1 MMLDTRPLARRML
14 QAAVA
19 GTLTASTI
27 SPARAACPIE
37 LAVYQDRDGIAE
49 ISFEP
54 VTESVTVTNQF
65 RMNFAGAPPF
75 KGMVLWTENPSRPN
89 GLIVH
94 DCAEGD
100 LTGAEIE
107 ACTVWE
113 GPIYAVDDKGMA
125 GLIPAEGQPAPHG
138 LLLADFG
145 YKIVGAAA
153 FDILNLDRLPWDGFK
168 LAGCQE

>member
-1 MMLDTRPLARRML
+1 LTVQRSAIAVLAIGL
-14 QAAVA
+14 ALSL
-19 GTLTASTI
+19 GAS
-27 SPARAACPIE
+27 SAFAACPIE

-65 RMNFAGAPPF
+65 RMVFAGAPPF

-94 DCAEGD
+94 GCPEGD
-100 LTGAEIE
+100 LTGAEID
-107 ACTVWE
+107 ACTVWQ
-113 GPIYAVDDKGMA
+113 GPIYAVDGEGMA
-125 GLIPAEGQPAPHG
+125 GLIPAEGQPAPQG

-153 FDILNLDRLPWDGFK
+153 FDLLNLDKLPWDGFK

>member
-1 MMLDTRPLARRML
+1 MKLDSRPLARRLL
-14 QAAVA
+14 QAGVV
-19 GTLTASTI
+19 GTLAAWTI

-54 VTESVTVTNQF
+54 VTESSTVTNQF
-65 RMNFAGAPPF
+65 RMEFAGAPAF
-75 KGMVLWTENPSRPN
+75 KGMVLWTEDPSRSN
-89 GLIVH
+89 GLIIH
-94 DCAEGD
+94 QCPEGD
-100 LTGAEIE
+100 LTGAEID
-107 ACTVWE
+107 ACTVWQ

-125 GLIPAEGQPAPHG
+125 GLIPAEGQPAPEG

-153 FDILNLDRLPWDGFK
+153 FDLLNLDKLPWDGFR

>member
-1 MMLDTRPLARRML
+1 MMVNTKLLARCL
-14 QAAVA
+14 FQAGVV
-19 GTLTASTI
+19 GTLAAWTI

-54 VTESVTVTNQF
+54 VTESVVVTNQF
-65 RMNFAGAPPF
+65 RMEFAGAPPF

-89 GLIVH
+89 GLIIH
-94 DCAEGD
+94 DCPEGD

-107 ACTVWE
+107 ACTVWQ
-113 GPIYAVDDKGMA
+113 GPIYAVDDQGMA
-125 GLIPAEGQPAPHG
+125 GLVPAEGQPAPKG

-153 FDILNLDRLPWDGFK
+153 FDLLNLDRLPWDGFR